1 MSRVHCRL
9 DTSDMGHAV
18 LEFTKLVALLG
29 EAFEA
34 LVSLNDADA
43 PVGVSSRER
52 TIRNAVQ
59 DISISLTG
67 CAVRFIR

>member
-29 EAFEA
+29 EAFDA
-34 LVSLNDADA
+34 LVSMKDAETRA
-43 PVGVSSRER
+43 GVSSRER
-52 TIRNAVQ
+52 TIRKAVQ
-59 DISISLTG
+59 DISVSLTG
-67 CAVRFIR
+67 CDVRFIR